1 MDQALLN
8 LKNQERQVVLEIRNA
23 VRSLDTTFKQVQAF
37 RVARELAEKKLA
49 AEEERLRV
57 GLSTNYL
64 VLQYQRDLTS
74 ARVSELNAIINY
86 NNAQAGLDRSTGVI
100 LEKRNIKIDDIP
112 EMRSGK
118 ISGSFPPGRLGG
130 RRSAPRST
138 FFSAPGIRR
147 ESVI

>member
-8 LKNQERQVVLEIRNA
+8 LKNQEKQVVLEIRNA
-23 VRSLDTTFKQVQAF
+23 VRSLDTTYKQVNAF

-74 ARVSELNAIINY
+74 SRVSELNAIINY
-86 NNAQAGLDRSTGVI
+86 NLAQVALDRSTGTI
-100 LEKRNIKIDDIP
+100 LEKRNIKIDDVL
-112 EMRSGK
+112 K
-118 ISGSFPPGRLGG
+118 
-130 RRSAPRST
+130 
-138 FFSAPGIRR
+138 
-147 ESVI
+147 